1 MKILAFGELLVRM
14 SAPGYNRFLQTDSYL
29 ATYTGAEA
37 NICVFLSLNGVEAEF
52 LTKLPANDIAE
63 CSLAAL
69 HKYGVRTD
77 RVLRGGDRIG
87 LYYIERGASQRPSK
101 LVYDRKYS
109 SIAMAQPEEFDWD
122 ALLDGA
128 DLFTFSGITPALGG
142 ALPKICEEACGA
154 AKRRGIPV
162 VMDLNYRGNL
172 WSPEQARAVMRKLA
186 PYIDVLIG
194 NEDDADKCLGIK
206 PKNTDVTRGSL
217 DKAGYVE
224 VAREISETFG
234 CKTVAFTLRTSLS
247 ASDNNWAGM
256 LWQNGEVFFS
266 KEYGIHLVDRVG
278 GGDSFTSGLI
288 YAMLHRYNAQKSIEF
303 AVAASCLKQTI
314 EMDFNLSSV
323 AEIER
328 LVNGDASGR
337 VQR

>member
-1 MKILAFGELLVRM
+1 MKVLAFGEILVRM
-14 SAPGYNRFLQTDSYL
+14 SAPGFNRFLQTDSYL
-29 ATYTGAEA
+29 TTYTGAEA

-52 LTKLPANDIAE
+52 LTKLPVNDIAE

-77 RVLRGGDRIG
+77 NVLRGGDRIG

-122 ALLDGA
+122 ALLEGV

-142 ALPKICEEACGA
+142 ALPRICQDACEA
-154 AKRRGIPV
+154 AKIKGIPV
-162 VMDLNYRGNL
+162 VADLNYRGNL
-172 WSPEQARAVMRKLA
+172 WTPTEARIVMRELA
-186 PYIDVLIG
+186 PYVDVLVG

-206 PKNTDVTRGSL
+206 PKNTDVTKGNL
-217 DKAGYVE
+217 NKEGYLE

-234 CKTVAFTLRTSLS
+234 CKTVAFTLRTSFS
-247 ASDNNWAGM
+247 ASDNGWAGM
-256 LWQNGEVFFS
+256 LFQGGEAYFS
-266 KEYGIHLVDRVG
+266 KEYRIHLVDRVG

-288 YAMLHRYNAQKSIEF
+288 YSLIHHYDAQKSIDF

-314 EMDFNLSSV
+314 EMDFNLSTV

-328 LVNGDASGR
+328 LANGDASGR